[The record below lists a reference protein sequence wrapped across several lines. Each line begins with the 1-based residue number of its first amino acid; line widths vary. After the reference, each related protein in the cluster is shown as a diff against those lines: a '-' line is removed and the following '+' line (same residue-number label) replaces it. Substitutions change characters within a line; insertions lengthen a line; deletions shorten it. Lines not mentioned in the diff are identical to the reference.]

1 MARQTR
7 KELRRNLEYRAH
19 IDFGDGSPVRACVL
33 ADVSETGARLKLDV
47 PGATPR
53 QFMLLLAGAGNVR
66 RRCDVV
72 WASGRQLGVRFL
84 PPSDEPPLCL
94 SVVLDAADPEA
105 CPGLSGWKPVF
116 GKVMLKQK
124 LDLIRF

>member
-1 MARQTR
+1 MPRQTR
-7 KELRRNLEYRAH
+7 KELRRHLEYRAH

-33 ADVSETGARLKLDV
+33 ADVSETGARLKLQV

-53 QFMLLLAGAGNVR
+53 QFMLLLAGAGSVR
-66 RRCDVV
+66 RHCDVV

-94 SVVLDAADPEA
+94 SVVLDA
-105 CPGLSGWKPVF
+105 
-116 GKVMLKQK
+116 
-124 LDLIRF
+124 

>member
-1 MARQTR
+1 MARQKR
-7 KELRRNLEYRAH
+7 KELRRHLEYRAH

-33 ADVSETGARLKLDV
+33 ADVSETGARLKLHV

-66 RRCDVV
+66 RHCDVV

-84 PPSDEPPLCL
+84 PDEPPLCL
-94 SVVLDAADPEA
+94 SVVLDA
-105 CPGLSGWKPVF
+105 
-116 GKVMLKQK
+116 
-124 LDLIRF
+124 